1 MKLSVIVPVYKAE
14 HTLRKC
20 VDSLLAQTLG
30 DLEIILVNDG
40 SPDGC
45 QAILDDY
52 AARFPDKIRTKTVS
66 NGGQGRARNF
76 GLELAGGDWI
86 GFVDSD
92 DWVFPDMYARLI
104 RAAEERGTD
113 VAVCDVLRCFEGGG
127 SELLRA
133 WREGKPLAA
142 AGSCCDKVFRR
153 GLIRDLRFPEGLW
166 YEDFAFSALALAR
179 CGEIAYVPEALY
191 FYRVGHPS
199 TMHNQNA
206 RKNLDL
212 LAVLDL
218 LRRPLLDAGRKDDYE
233 SLMLNHAL
241 LDAVNRVQ
249 RQNGEEKFAIINEI
263 RDYVNQTIP
272 DLGACP
278 AYRAESGKRRL
289 VMWLNYHGLNKLS
302 GALLRLKNGP
312 EA

>member
-14 HTLRKC
+14 KTLRKC

-52 AARFPDKIRTKTVS
+52 AARFPDTVRTKTVE

-76 GLELAGGDWI
+76 GIDMARGEWL

-92 DWVFPDMYARLI
+92 DWVLPEMYEKLI
-104 RAAEERGTD
+104 AAAERERAD
-113 VAVCDVLRCFEGGG
+113 LAVCDVLECYEDGGTR
-127 SELLRA
+127 LLRA
-133 WREGKPLAA
+133 WREGSALAA
-142 AGSCCDKVFRR
+142 AGSSCDKVFRR
-153 GLIRDLRFPEGLW
+153 SLIGELRFPEGLW
-166 YEDFAFSALALAR
+166 YEDFAFSALALSRTERLAR
-179 CGEIAYVPEALY
+179 VPETLY
-191 FYRVGHPS
+191 CYRIGHPS

-218 LRRPLLDAGRKDDYE
+218 LRGPLEAAGKREDYE
-233 SLMLNHAL
+233 SLVLNHAL
-241 LDAVNRVQ
+241 LDAINRLR
-249 RQNGEEKFAIINEI
+249 RQNGTDVENVIREI
-263 RDYVNQTIP
+263 RDYVNREVP
-272 DLGACP
+272 SLGRCP
-278 AYRAESGKRRL
+278 AFRAESARRRL
-289 VMWLNYHGLNKLS
+289 VMRLNYHGLDKVS
-302 GALLRLKNGP
+302 GALLGLKR
-312 EA
+312 

>member
-14 HTLRKC
+14 KTLRKC

-52 AARFPDKIRTKTVS
+52 AARFPDTVRTKTVE

-76 GLELAGGDWI
+76 GIDMARGEWL

-92 DWVFPDMYARLI
+92 DWVLPEMYEKLI
-104 RAAEERGTD
+104 AAAEREGAD
-113 VAVCDVLRCFEGGG
+113 LAVCDVLECYEDGGTR
-127 SELLRA
+127 LLRA
-133 WREGKPLAA
+133 WREGSVLAA
-142 AGSCCDKVFRR
+142 AGSSCDKVFRR
-153 GLIRDLRFPEGLW
+153 SLIGELRFPEGLW
-166 YEDFAFSALALAR
+166 YEDFAFSALALSRTERLAR
-179 CGEIAYVPEALY
+179 VRETLY
-191 FYRVGHPS
+191 CYRIGHTS

-218 LRRPLLDAGRKDDYE
+218 LRGPMEAAGKREDFE
-233 SLMLNHAL
+233 SLVLNHAL
-241 LDAVNRVQ
+241 LDAINRLR
-249 RQNGEEKFAIINEI
+249 RQSGTDKENVIREI
-263 RDYVNQTIP
+263 RDYVNQEVP
-272 DLGACP
+272 SLGPCP
-278 AYRAESGKRRL
+278 AFRAETARRRL
-289 VMWLNYHGLNKLS
+289 VMWLNYHGLDRVS
-302 GALLRLKNGP
+302 AALLGLKTK
-312 EA
+312 

>member
-14 HTLRKC
+14 QTLRKC
-20 VDSLLAQTLG
+20 VDSLLAQTIS
-30 DLEIILVNDG
+30 DLEIILINDG

-45 QAILDDY
+45 EAILDDY

-76 GLELAGGDWI
+76 GLELARGDWL

-92 DWVFPDMYARLI
+92 DWVQPEMYETLI
-104 RAAEERGTD
+104 SAAEREGAD
-113 VAVCDVLRCFEGGG
+113 LAVCDVLRCPEDGEP
-127 SELLRA
+127 ELLRA
-133 WREGKPLAA
+133 WREGNPLSA

-153 GLIRDLRFPEGLW
+153 SLVEDLRFPEGLW

-179 CGEIAYVPEALY
+179 CGRIACVPEALY

-218 LRRPLLDAGRKDDYE
+218 LRQPLMDAGQKDAYD
-233 SLMLNHAL
+233 SLVLNHAL
-241 LDAVNRVQ
+241 LDAINRVQ
-249 RQNGEEKFAIINEI
+249 RQSGEDKFTVMQEI
-263 RDYVNQTIP
+263 RDYVNLKIP
-272 DLGACP
+272 KLSQCP
-278 AYRAESGKRRL
+278 AYRAESGRRRL
-289 VMWLNYHGLNKLS
+289 VMRLNYLGLNRLS
-302 GALLRLKNGP
+302 GALLQLKGGAN
-312 EA
+312 